1 MPLDENK
8 GIEPQESLVNFRRSI
23 ESFMADHSIAGLTLA
38 VTKHG
43 ELKIAEGYG
52 VTDRKTKSPM
62 QGDTLIRIASLAKPI
77 TAAVILRMSELEL
90 IDLDR
95 PAFSY
100 LPTDLRPKAG
110 IQNPQLEVITIRNLL
125 QHTGGWDRSV
135 SPLRDPMFKNQ
146 QIAKELGLSRPAQV
160 EEIIRYMLDHPLD
173 HCPGSKFAYSNLG
186 YAILGRIIESVSAM
200 SYEEASCHYVLGPA
214 GVEAMEMGRTLP
226 KDRPVNEANYHYWDP
241 SELALSV
248 FAADAAEVSWP
259 DGGFYL
265 ESMDAHGGWIANVL
279 DLSRFVVALE
289 GQGNTSALLDAHS
302 LQHMTRRPAL
312 EIHEKQ
318 NAWYG
323 LGWRIRQK
331 PEGVGWWHSGY
342 LHGSLS
348 LMTRSWDGYTWCV
361 LLNSSTEVPRQ
372 TLDGLDE
379 MLGAA
384 ARRAF

>member
-1 MPLDENK
+1 MPRNENK
-8 GIEPQESLVNFRRSI
+8 KIETQESVGEFRRSI
-23 ESFMADHSIAGLTLA
+23 EVFMAEHSIAGLTLA

-52 VTDRKTKSPM
+52 VRDRKTKSPM
-62 QGDTLIRIASLAKPI
+62 QADTLIRIASLAKPI

-100 LPTDLRPKAG
+100 LPAELRPAPG

-125 QHTGGWDRSV
+125 QHTGGWDRAV

-214 GVEAMEMGRTLP
+214 GVEAMEMGRTLAN
-226 KDRPVNEANYHYWDP
+226 DRPANEASYHYWDP
-241 SELALSV
+241 CELAPSV
-248 FAADAAEVSWP
+248 FPADAAEVSWP
-259 DGGFYL
+259 EGGFYL

-279 DLSRFVVALE
+279 DLSRFAVALE
-289 GQGNTSALLDAHS
+289 GQGNTSALLAPDS
-302 LQHMTRRPAL
+302 LELMTRRPAL
-312 EIHEKQ
+312 ENHDKQ

-323 LGWRIRQK
+323 LGWRIRQNS
-331 PEGVGWWHSGY
+331 EGVGWWHSGY

-348 LMTRSWDGYTWCV
+348 LMTRSWDGCTWCG

-372 TLDGLDE
+372 PLDGLDAI
-379 MLGAA
+379 MGRAS
-384 ARRAF
+384 RRAF